1 MLDVRDMSEED
12 KLFNFLSGLQT
23 WAQTELRRQGVK
35 DLPSAISAA
44 DRLVDFRVTNNSDPE
59 KKKKDSGKEKG
70 KSGKPWKD
78 GKFKKKKH
86 QEVTGSGNKE
96 TVQSNFD
103 RTKKG
108 CYLCNGDHRMRD
120 CPKRGKLNALWLR
133 PMMMR
138 VDPLGSILCS
148 WEIQK
153 LGLTLAQHSSRI
165 KAVNSE
171 AKPIQGS
178 ACVELKVGAWTGQCK
193 LLAVPLDDFD
203 VILGM
208 DFMLLANAMD
218 SVRSTEKKDSL
229 MSAMQVKAG
238 LRRGDQTYLAAL
250 IEIKPDV
257 VQEVP
262 DEVAE
267 LLQEFKDAP
276 YRMAPAELAELR
288 KQLDGLL
295 EAGLVQPSK
304 APYGSPVLFQR
315 KQDGSMR
322 MCVDYRALNKVT
334 IKNKYPIPNA
344 IDLFD
349 KLTKAKYYT
358 KIDLRSGYWQV
369 RVARGDEPKTT
380 CVTRYGSFEFL
391 VMPFGLTNAPAT
403 FCNLMNDVL
412 YEYLDRFVVVYLDDI
427 VIYSETLNEHVKH
440 LRAVFQKLREYEL
453 YAKKEKCE
461 FCCEKITFLG
471 HVISQGQIQMDR
483 KKVQAVMDWGIPSK
497 MADLRSFLGLAN
509 YYRRFIKGYSK
520 IVNPLTDLLRK
531 DQKWE
536 WTVACEDAFKLL
548 KQAISSQPVLK
559 LPQFDRPF
567 EVQVDASDRA
577 LGGVLV
583 QQTPC
588 RKLKM
593 QSYGTKFTVVTDN
606 VANTYFKTQRKLSP
620 KQARW
625 QEFLGEFDFEW
636 VHRPGKH
643 NDVADALSRKLVE
656 EYVAALTVVESD
668 FLDQIRESS
677 KTDVGYLKIVEQVK
691 GGLIRKYW
699 LDSGLL
705 YAKGGRVFV
714 PTGTLRRRLLRETHD
729 PQWAGHPGIDRM
741 IALLA
746 RRYYWPR
753 MEEDV
758 EAYVRTC
765 LVCQLDKVERKKEAG
780 LLQPLPIPEVPWQS
794 VSMDFITGFPKV
806 NGMASILVV
815 VDRFSKYGI
824 FIAAPHACP
833 AETAAELFFK
843 NVTKYFGVPK
853 DIVSDRDARFTG
865 RFWTALFNMMGT
877 ELKFSTANHPQ
888 TDGQTERVNA
898 LVEDYLRH
906 YVSAS
911 QRNWVD
917 LLDVAQFSYN
927 LHKSSAT
934 GMSPFE
940 LAYGQQPTTP
950 HEIAVQR
957 TGGKCPAAYRYAR
970 SKQELLDEAK
980 DSLAKAQRRMKKY
993 ADMGR
998 RQVEFSV
1005 GDQDLLDAARRQTQ
1019 RAPPVIRKEFE
1030 KTVLKIL
1037 DHRTMGQSKKN
1048 RRTDYLVHWSGES
1061 EADATWER
1069 DVTLW
1074 QFEGKLDEYWA
1085 VRDGVTPTRA
1095 SGSSGGVV
1103 CNPLLGWCPALVW
1116 QACAPGRRT
1125 VSAWGDTARHSQTDG
1140 RSGCQAAVGA
1150 SRRAAH
1156 SGRTAWQT
1164 RALDSAACAQHS
1176 AVVRDTRQWSAAVRT
1191 DSAVVGSCAHGL
1203 GGSCVSAAVGSGA
1216 LELGSGREHSAARA
1230 GTRQLRASTRA
1241 VMDGY

>member
-1 MLDVRDMSEED
+1 MSNIDLDKMAWSHNILYGMSYIWNAYFD
-12 KLFNFLSGLQT
+12 KVH
-23 WAQTELRRQGVK
+23 WEY
-35 DLPSAISAA
+35 DL
-44 DRLVDFRVTNNSDPE
+44 
-59 KKKKDSGKEKG
+59 
-70 KSGKPWKD
+70 
-78 GKFKKKKH
+78 
-86 QEVTGSGNKE
+86 
-96 TVQSNFD
+96 
-103 RTKKG
+103 
-108 CYLCNGDHRMRD
+108 
-120 CPKRGKLNALWLR
+120 
-133 PMMMR
+133 
-138 VDPLGSILCS
+138 
-148 WEIQK
+148 
-153 LGLTLAQHSSRI
+153 
-165 KAVNSE
+165 
-171 AKPIQGS
+171 
-178 ACVELKVGAWTGQCK
+178 VE
-193 LLAVPLDDFD
+193 
-203 VILGM
+203 
-208 DFMLLANAMD
+208 
-218 SVRSTEKKDSL
+218 
-229 MSAMQVKAG
+229 
-238 LRRGDQTYLAAL
+238 
-250 IEIKPDV
+250 
-257 VQEVP
+257 
-262 DEVAE
+262 
-267 LLQEFKDAP
+267 
-276 YRMAPAELAELR
+276 
-288 KQLDGLL
+288 
-295 EAGLVQPSK
+295 
-304 APYGSPVLFQR
+304 
-315 KQDGSMR
+315 
-322 MCVDYRALNKVT
+322 NKVE
-334 IKNKYPIPNA
+334 A
-344 IDLFD
+344 IWS
-349 KLTKAKYYT
+349 
-358 KIDLRSGYWQV
+358 R
-369 RVARGDEPKTT
+369 
-380 CVTRYGSFEFL
+380 
-391 VMPFGLTNAPAT
+391 
-403 FCNLMNDVL
+403 
-412 YEYLDRFVVVYLDDI
+412 
-427 VIYSETLNEHVKH
+427 
-440 LRAVFQKLREYEL
+440 
-453 YAKKEKCE
+453 
-461 FCCEKITFLG
+461 
-471 HVISQGQIQMDR
+471 
-483 KKVQAVMDWGIPSK
+483 
-497 MADLRSFLGLAN
+497 
-509 YYRRFIKGYSK
+509 
-520 IVNPLTDLLRK
+520 
-531 DQKWE
+531 
-536 WTVACEDAFKLL
+536 
-548 KQAISSQPVLK
+548 PVLK

-583 QQTPC
+583 QDKHPVAFES
-588 RKLKM
+588 RKLKDAELRYSTHEKEM
-593 QSYGTKFTVVTDN
+593 TAVVHCLEAWRHYLLGTKFTVVTDN
-606 VANTYFKTQRKLSP
+606 VANTYFKTQRKLSQ

-677 KTDVGYLKIVEQVK
+677 KTDVGYLKLVEQVK
-691 GGLIRKYW
+691 SGLIQKYW
-699 LDSGLL
+699 LESGLL

-758 EAYVRTC
+758 ESYVRTC

-780 LLQPLPIPEVPWQS
+780 LLQSLPIPEVPWQS

-815 VDRFSKYGI
+815 VNRFSKYRI
-824 FIAAPHACP
+824 FIVAPHACP

-843 NVTKYFGVPK
+843 NVTKYFSVPK
-853 DIVSDRDARFTG
+853 DIISERDARFTG

-980 DSLAKAQRRMKKY
+980 DSLVKAQRRMKKY

-998 RQVEFSV
+998 RHVEFSA

-1019 RAPPVIRKEFE
+1019 LAPPVIRKEFE

-1095 SGSSGGVV
+1095 SGSSGGGDRRSVGLPSGNV
-1103 CNPLLGWCPALVW
+1103 HE
-1116 QACAPGRRT
+1116 QACCTQWADGLANART
-1125 VSAWGDTARHSQTDG
+1125 GLGSV
-1140 RSGCQAAVGA
+1140 
-1150 SRRAAH
+1150 RAALG
-1156 SGRTAWQT
+1156 S
-1164 RALDSAACAQHS
+1164 SA
-1176 AVVRDTRQWSAAVRT
+1176 RY
-1191 DSAVVGSCAHGL
+1191 
-1203 GGSCVSAAVGSGA
+1203 SAAVGSCA
-1216 LELGSGREHSAARA
+1216 LGLDSGRQLCVRTRQRSAAVRWNSAALGSGREHSAARA
-1230 GTRQLRASTRA
+1230 GARQLGASTRA
-1241 VMDGY
+1241 VTDGS